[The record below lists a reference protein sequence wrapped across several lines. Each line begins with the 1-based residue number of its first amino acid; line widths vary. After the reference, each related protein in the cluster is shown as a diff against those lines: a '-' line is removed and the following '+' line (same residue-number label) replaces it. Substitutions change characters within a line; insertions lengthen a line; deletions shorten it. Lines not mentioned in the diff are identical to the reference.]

1 MREQDRGMDGCKVV
15 TSWGQGS
22 GHTQHLV
29 VISGQAHSRLGGLA
43 LCPLAESKSILGRM
57 AHPRVL
63 WVRSR
68 GRGASGSSPCVV
80 SERLGRPRK
89 ARAFIHWASR
99 LFVVM
104 NSGDLGRVTVNCV
117 QS

>member
-22 GHTQHLV
+22 GHTQHSV

-43 LCPLAESKSILGRM
+43 LCPLAESESTLGRM

-68 GRGASGSSPCVV
+68 GRGPVV
-80 SERLGRPRK
+80 RHHVWFWRG
-89 ARAFIHWASR
+89 WAGPGKPVHSFTGP
-99 LFVVM
+99 LVC
-104 NSGDLGRVTVNCV
+104 LW
-117 QS
+117 